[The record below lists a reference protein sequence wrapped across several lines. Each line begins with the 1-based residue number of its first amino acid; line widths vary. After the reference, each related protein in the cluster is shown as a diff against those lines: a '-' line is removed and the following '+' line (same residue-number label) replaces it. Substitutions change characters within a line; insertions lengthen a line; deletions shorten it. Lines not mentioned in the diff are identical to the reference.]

1 LGKKE
6 IAKDYNSTAGIYDMR
21 YMEEQLLKISFILK
35 RVMVHDGETVV
46 DAGCGTGML
55 LSCLGNGFHIGIDT
69 SVEML
74 KEAKKRHSGAEFV
87 LGDVEALPIR
97 GESCDKV
104 FCVSVLQLVEDPQ
117 KGLDE
122 IMRVLKRGSAFGISL
137 LNKASF
143 AKGIGGRIRGAE
155 AQVYESES
163 MRDVF
168 VMGYKNS

>member
-1 LGKKE
+1 MEKKE
-6 IAKDYNSTAGIYDMR
+6 IAKDYNITAGIYDMR
-21 YMEEQLLKISFILK
+21 YREEQLLKISFILK
-35 RVMVHDGETVV
+35 NVMVHDGETVV

-55 LSCLGNGFHIGIDT
+55 LSRLGNGFHIGVDT

-104 FCVSVLQLVEDPQ
+104 FCISVLQLVEDPQ

-122 IMRVLKRGSAFGISL
+122 LMRILKRGSAFGISL
-137 LNKASF
+137 LSKATF
-143 AKGIGGRIRGAE
+143 AREIGSRIRGAE

-163 MRDVF
+163 MKDVF
-168 VMGYKNS
+168 LMGHKKS